1 MRAPAFLRVFA
12 KDIIDFFTI
21 MVVSCLITALV
32 YQVSPQYH
40 AIEMSF
46 YFFEQFIELFFLNPE
61 LLVWFFGTACGFTLV
76 YFLVGALVGNTTLG
90 GALLGLKILD
100 RKNQQPLGLG
110 QIFLRAL
117 GAIIGVSAFMIGP
130 LYAWFLDSAHRG
142 AAEFFSRSLL
152 FDAKD
157 LKNS

>member
-46 YFFEQFIELFFLNPE
+46 YFFEQFIELFFEPFRGWIRFSIFKFN
-61 LLVWFFGTACGFTLV
+61 FI
-76 YFLVGALVGNTTLG
+76 GN
-90 GALLGLKILD
+90 A
-100 RKNQQPLGLG
+100 R
-110 QIFLRAL
+110 
-117 GAIIGVSAFMIGP
+117 
-130 LYAWFLDSAHRG
+130 
-142 AAEFFSRSLL
+142 E
-152 FDAKD
+152 
-157 LKNS
+157 